1 MQISLNQ
8 LKTML
13 PAIKDAETWLV
24 IINEF
29 LEKYE
34 INTPERIAMFF
45 AQTGHE
51 SNDFNNLHEN
61 LNYSWQRLRQ
71 VFPRYFKTDAIAKE
85 YHRKPVEIA
94 NRVYDDTLRTN
105 KIGNTQPGDG
115 YKFCG
120 RGILQLTGRW
130 NYTDFGKS
138 VNMTAEQASDYL
150 LTKRGAFE
158 SACWFWKS
166 RNINRHST
174 DVRAASRA
182 VNGGTIGLQDRAGRY
197 RRCLAALEPQPEA
210 TRPLSVGSRGE
221 DVKAIQRAL
230 NIAADGIY
238 GNKTATRVKAW
249 QRSRKL
255 PATGSLTLDQVRM
268 ILA

>member
-1 MQISLNQ
+1 MQITINQ

-13 PAIKDAETWLV
+13 PTINDAETWLV

-29 LEKYE
+29 LSKYE
-34 INTPERIAMFF
+34 IDTPERIAMFF

-61 LNYSWQRLRQ
+61 LNYSWQRLRE
-71 VFPRYFKTDAIAKE
+71 VFPRYFKTDAFAKQ

-94 NRVYDDTLRTN
+94 NRVYDDALRTN

-115 YKFCG
+115 YRFCG
-120 RGILQLTGRW
+120 KGIIQLTGRW
-130 NYTDFGKS
+130 NYEKFGKS
-138 VNMTAEQASDYL
+138 VGMTAESASDYL

-158 SACWFWKS
+158 SACWFWKV
-166 RNINRHST
+166 NGINRHVG
-174 DVRAASRA
+174 DVRAASKA
-182 VNGGTIGLQDRAGRY
+182 INGGNIGLQDRSVRY

-210 TRPLSVGSRGE
+210 TRALAVGSRGE
-221 DVKAIQRAL
+221 DVRAVQRAL
-230 NIAADGIY
+230 NIGADGIF

-249 QRSRKL
+249 QRARKL
-255 PATGSLTLDQVRM
+255 PATGSLTLDQVKT

>member
-1 MQISLNQ
+1 MIISLNQ

-13 PAIKDAETWLV
+13 PNIKESETWLLLA
-24 IINEF
+24 NEF
-29 LEKYE
+29 LPKYE
-34 INTPERIAMFF
+34 IDTPEEIAMFF

-61 LNYSWQRLRQ
+61 LNYSWQRLRK

-94 NRVYDDTLRTN
+94 NRVYDDALRTN

-115 YKFCG
+115 YRFCG
-120 RGILQLTGRW
+120 KGIIQLTGRW

-182 VNGGTIGLQDRAGRY
+182 VNGGDIGAVDRKTRY
-197 RRCLAALEPQPEA
+197 YRCLRALEAPVAPVRA
-210 TRPLSVGSRGE
+210 LAVGSRGE

-230 NIAADGIY
+230 GTPADGMY

-255 PATGSLTLDQVRM
+255 PTTGNLSLEQVRM